1 MFKTTKTYYYKYIF
15 VIERN
20 YVFMFFNTVDLIRFG
35 NSTTELVQ
43 REGSL
48 SYSRVIRWLH
58 LRMDS
63 TVPDCLIG
71 SSHLLS

>member
-1 MFKTTKTYYYKYIF
+1 M
-15 VIERN
+15 IERN

-48 SYSRVIRWLH
+48 SYSRVIIVATLAS
-58 LRMDS
+58 LADS
-63 TVPDCLIG
+63 TRLFNRK
-71 SSHLLS
+71 LSLAQLDIPCSI

>member
-1 MFKTTKTYYYKYIF
+1 M
-15 VIERN
+15 ERN

-48 SYSRVIRWLH
+48 SYSRVIVVATLAS
-58 LRMDS
+58 LTDS
-63 TVPDCLIG
+63 TRLFNRE
-71 SSHLLS
+71 LSLAQLDIRCSI